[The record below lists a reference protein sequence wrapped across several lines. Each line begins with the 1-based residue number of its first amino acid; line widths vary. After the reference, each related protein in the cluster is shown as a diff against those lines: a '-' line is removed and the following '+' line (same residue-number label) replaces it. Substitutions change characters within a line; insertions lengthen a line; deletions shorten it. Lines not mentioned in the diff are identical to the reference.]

1 MTWHEILL
9 GKRVWG
15 NGVSFY
21 LFVEKQRRMNHAVIG
36 TDLNGTGLAPYAVV
50 KSLCTSIEC
59 ADIYI

>member
-1 MTWHEILL
+1 
-9 GKRVWG
+9 
-15 NGVSFY
+15 VSFY